1 MHIML
6 ASDSL
11 THLFPLLSRLCVRIS
26 VILKK
31 ELERR
36 MHGKGAPY
44 ASFLGGGGASVRGV
58 GMTHTGEL
66 HV

>member
-1 MHIML
+1 
-6 ASDSL
+6 
-11 THLFPLLSRLCVRIS
+11 VRIS